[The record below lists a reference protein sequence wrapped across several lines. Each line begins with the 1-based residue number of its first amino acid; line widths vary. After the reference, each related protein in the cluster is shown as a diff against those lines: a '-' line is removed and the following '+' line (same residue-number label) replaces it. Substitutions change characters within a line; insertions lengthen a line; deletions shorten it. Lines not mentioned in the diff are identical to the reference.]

1 MACGIAK
8 TSNESLK
15 VLTTLQ
21 DFTPHFMQ
29 LKEKAKK
36 FKRRERK
43 VPLQS
48 CSFVLDMVQPE
59 ND

>member
-43 VPLQS
+43 VPL
-48 CSFVLDMVQPE
+48 
-59 ND
+59 